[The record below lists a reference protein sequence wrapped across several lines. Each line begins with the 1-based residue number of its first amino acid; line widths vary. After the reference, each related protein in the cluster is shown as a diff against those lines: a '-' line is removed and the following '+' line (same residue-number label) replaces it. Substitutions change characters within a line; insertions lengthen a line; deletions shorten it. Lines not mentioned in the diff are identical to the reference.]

1 MFKMKKLI
9 FAIAV
14 ISSLFTSCKKDP
26 DETAKPSTTTV
37 ATAGSVKLEFENM
50 FDTLALALDTQNYV
64 LPNGNKIVFSKFK
77 YYISNIKM
85 TATDG
90 SVYTQTESYHL
101 IDHSVPS
108 SMLVT
113 LNEVPYKEYS
123 SITFMIGVDSAR
135 NVSGA
140 QTGALSASN
149 NMFWT
154 WNTGYIMTKI
164 EGASQQ
170 STAPSNSVAFHIG
183 GFKGVNSALKTITLP
198 FNGTN
203 ANVSNSITPTV
214 HLKCDIREW
223 FINPVSIDLS
233 TTNNITIVNSTSK
246 MIADNYADMFTVKH
260 IHN

>member
-1 MFKMKKLI
+1 MKKII
-9 FAIAV
+9 FGIV
-14 ISSLFTSCKKDP
+14 SISILFTSCKKDP
-26 DETAKPSTTTV
+26 NEPIVPANSEPTT
-37 ATAGSVKLEFENM
+37 GSITLEFDNM
-50 FDTLALALDTQNYV
+50 FDTLELALDTQNYT

-90 SVYTQTESYHL
+90 SVYTQTNSYHL

-113 LNEVPYKEYS
+113 LDEVPYKEYS

-164 EGASQQ
+164 EGTSQQ
-170 STAPSNSVAFHIG
+170 STAPSNLVAYHIG
-183 GFKGVNSALKTITLP
+183 GFKGVNSALKTVTLS

-203 ANVSNSITPTV
+203 ANVSSAITPKV

-233 TTNNITIVNSTSK
+233 TTNNITMVNSTSK